1 VRPPAGNRA
10 SKLVD
15 FEPLP
20 VVLEPEGFCVPLA
33 VSFAVLEALSPLLLL
48 LLSLLSL
55 LLLSPVAVGLAADV
69 RAGCVLAGASEEA
82 LSLLLL
88 LLLSKPWHQYL
99 IHSIREYHTYCY
111 LGVQEAHS

>member
-1 VRPPAGNRA
+1 MRPPAGNRA

-20 VVLEPEGFCVPLA
+20 VVLEPEGFCVPLV
-33 VSFAVLEALSPLLLL
+33 VSFTVLEVLSPLLLL
-48 LLSLLSL
+48 S
-55 LLLSPVAVGLAADV
+55 LLLSPVEVGLAADV
-69 RAGCVLAGASEEA
+69 RAGCVLAGASEEV
-82 LSLLLL
+82 LSLLLLL

-99 IHSIREYHTYCY
+99 IHSIHEYHTYCY